1 MENGVLMQYFEWYLS
16 PEPHLWTL
24 LKKDALHLKEIGI
37 TAVGC
42 LRLLKELVEFMM

>member
-37 TAVGC
+37 TAV
-42 LRLLKELVEFMM
+42 LQRK

>member
-24 LKKDALHLKEIGI
+24 LKKMPCI
-37 TAVGC
+37 
-42 LRLLKELVEFMM
+42 